1 MNGAAMISTNN
12 TRIKCITTLPATAF
26 CRKTQRSRI
35 TMRLFDREAIRTSPN
50 SEAWRGLHPYG
61 SPFCLRIIPYEA
73 PCELFSSTG
82 KPALSSR
89 VCFLW
94 KNKRGD
100 NRKNNKQSTQVV
112 IHTPTQTA
120 PNRRMTS
127 DPVPVR
133 SMIGNKPTTVEVDI
147 KTTGLTCFVFVD

>member
-1 MNGAAMISTNN
+1 
-12 TRIKCITTLPATAF
+12 
-26 CRKTQRSRI
+26 
-35 TMRLFDREAIRTSPN
+35 MRLFDREAIRTSPN

-89 VCFLW
+89 FSLCW
-94 KNKRGD
+94 KTNVSITGKT
-100 NRKNNKQSTQVV
+100 NRHSTVV
-112 IHTPTQTA
+112 VSIPPTMGA
-120 PNRRMTS
+120 AIRRMTS